1 MEFVQLIVASTPQVI
16 ASGYAD
22 TRGFVT
28 LTGLLPSSLALGKH
42 TLAVYAPKS
51 GAGFKQ
57 AITVSQAS
65 LPKTGSNVP
74 VLGLL
79 ALMALMT
86 GLAVRRYRVSL
97 VR

>member
-28 LTGLLPSSLALGKH
+28 LTGLLPSNLELGTH

-51 GAGFKQ
+51 GAGFRQ
-57 AITVSQAS
+57 TITVSQAS

-74 VLGLL
+74 ALVLL
-79 ALMALMT
+79 ALTVLMT
-86 GLAVRRYRVSL
+86 GLVVRRYQISP